1 MTAGRK
7 KQFPVPAEVSDADP
21 VAWRSSEDLVAI
33 ANDANEWD
41 YSSFAE
47 AVRDWVKGH
56 ALSKGW
62 GAVHFPL
69 AYPSK
74 TLRAGAVF
82 IKK

>member
-1 MTAGRK
+1 MPKK
-7 KQFPVPAEVSDADP
+7 KQFPDPAEVSDADP
-21 VAWRSSEDLVAI
+21 VAWRSSDDLVEI
-33 ANDANEWD
+33 ANDANGWT
-41 YSSFAE
+41 YNNFAE
-47 AVRDWVKGH
+47 AVRDWVRGH